1 MIILAS
7 NSPRRKQLLEMVGI
21 KFKVVPSN
29 FDEESIKLK
38 NIFKLPYTLAK
49 HKAKAIAKLYPNDI
63 IIAADTDVFI
73 GKVMLGKPDGPKG
86 VTKTLKQLSNR
97 THKVITGVSIIKGSK
112 MISFESIT
120 KVSFYP
126 ISKREIEEYIK
137 TKEPYDKSGSYAIQ
151 GYGARFIKAIDGDY
165 YTIMGLPIARVLQ
178 ELDKLK

>member
-151 GYGARFIKAIDGDY
+151 GFGARFIKAIDGDY
-165 YTIMGLPIARVLQ
+165 YTIMGLPVARVLQ

>member
-1 MIILAS
+1 
-7 NSPRRKQLLEMVGI
+7 
-21 KFKVVPSN
+21 
-29 FDEESIKLK
+29 
-38 NIFKLPYTLAK
+38 
-49 HKAKAIAKLYPNDI
+49 
-63 IIAADTDVFI
+63 
-73 GKVMLGKPDGPKG
+73 
-86 VTKTLKQLSNR
+86 
-97 THKVITGVSIIKGSK
+97 